1 MSTLLI
7 APLLVTAAALI
18 LFPLAVAGS
27 NAMTSRN
34 IASEGAWFGFK
45 EIYWPAVLWTVG
57 LLAILWAVYGGA
69 LWAID
74 FFNIDLRG
82 ILRGLAKAI

>member
-1 MSTLLI
+1 MNILLI
-7 APLLVTAAALI
+7 APLVLTAAALI

-45 EIYWPAVLWTVG
+45 EIYWPAVLWTVA
-57 LLAILWAVYGGA
+57 LLAILWVAYGAA

-82 ILRGLAKAI
+82 IFRGLARAL